1 MNRLRVGS
9 YKESM
14 FLLHVFGVEALS
26 LRTTKPKGAWQ
37 RTSFKSLST
46 HIVTAFFTLL
56 IF

>member
-1 MNRLRVGS
+1 MNRLRIGS

-37 RTSFKSLST
+37 RNAFKGWST
-46 HIVTAFFTLL
+46 YIVTAFFTILD
-56 IF
+56 